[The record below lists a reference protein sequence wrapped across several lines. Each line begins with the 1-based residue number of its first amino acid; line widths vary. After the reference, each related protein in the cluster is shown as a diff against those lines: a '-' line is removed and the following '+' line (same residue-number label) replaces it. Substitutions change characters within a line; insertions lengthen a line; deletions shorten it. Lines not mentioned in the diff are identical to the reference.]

1 MIPSELKVRKRGVSS
16 PESLTEKNIRMRW
29 DLGQDSLQESV
40 HAVDLKRHLTSN
52 VCYGVFVKTNARTNP
67 LYHYLWANSIPILQS
82 RIMKAAL
89 RGDVPQATR
98 VRPVVH
104 KHFTNTLLDNG
115 K

>member
-1 MIPSELKVRKRGVSS
+1 MIPSELKVSKRGVSS
-16 PESLTEKNIRMRW
+16 PESLTKRNIRW
-29 DLGQDSLQESV
+29 DRGQDSPQESV
-40 HAVDLKRHLTSN
+40 HTVGQKMQLKSS
-52 VCYGVFVKTNARTNP
+52 VCYGVFVKTNARINP